1 MKRRGETGAISKT
14 QKLENRS
21 SSSGKGILSEYQNS
35 YRKAHPSRY
44 SIIASLKKKKKKELK
59 AKTKQNKKQEYNAA
73 GHLERHTS

>member
-1 MKRRGETGAISKT
+1 MKRRGEMGAISKT
-14 QKLENRS
+14 QKPENRS
-21 SSSGKGILSEYQNS
+21 SSSGKGIWSEYQNS

-44 SIIASLKKKKKKELK
+44 SIIASLKKKKELK